1 VLAAPLNT
9 TNFLKGM
16 MIMTALRLQIL
27 FEEDKAE
34 GNVSAYIPVFRLGVL
49 GDTLEEARANA
60 IDLVQAELEIAKQQ
74 GRAIPKDTAIIETIC
89 FDDVVAQK

>member
-1 VLAAPLNT
+1 
-9 TNFLKGM
+9 
-16 MIMTALRLQIL
+16 MTALRLQIL

-74 GRAIPKDTAIIETIC
+74 GRAIPKDTAIVEIVSI
-89 FDDVVAQK
+89 DDYVNQE